1 MESMNPT
8 DEPRRLPPNL
18 RIDWQDA
25 LAKALLPIDRT
36 LLLRALATADPE
48 QFAKSVLE
56 GLNSPPGPPPEAS
69 AEDLEAYVHPGQAPV
84 VLVEVLDHLSC
95 PIELAL
101 QMLAPDYPADV
112 RAEVVRQGWPGAGKK
127 AVTDPSPFVRAMAIG
142 SWDLDAASAE
152 VLRHDIAANRV
163 RAKLYGPEPGG
174 SPYSDQ

>member
-1 MESMNPT
+1 MDPT

-18 RIDWQDA
+18 RPDWMQA
-25 LAKALLPIDRT
+25 LAKALLPIEPA
-36 LLLRALATADPE
+36 LILRALARAKPE
-48 QFAKSVLE
+48 QAAKSIELGV
-56 GLNSPPGPPPEAS
+56 NAPPGPPPEAS
-69 AEDLEAYVHPGQAPV
+69 AGDLEAYVHPGQAPV

-101 QMLAPDYPADV
+101 KMLAPDYPVSV

-142 SWDLDAASAE
+142 AWDLDVASAE
-152 VLRHDIAANRV
+152 VLRRDIAANRV

-174 SPYSDQ
+174 GPYRDQ